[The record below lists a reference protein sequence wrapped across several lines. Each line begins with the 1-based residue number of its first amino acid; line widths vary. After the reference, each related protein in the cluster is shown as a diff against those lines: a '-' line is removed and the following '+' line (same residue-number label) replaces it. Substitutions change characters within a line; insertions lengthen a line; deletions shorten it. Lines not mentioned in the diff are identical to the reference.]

1 MKKLLQ
7 ILILTNLF
15 YCSHYSEAA
24 LSGATSCNAGELAVI
39 RSDVE
44 ATWTIYPANYSA
56 SYAVSNDGLTLY
68 FASPKQGEV
77 TIIAASVKEGKAVI
91 DSHTLYNGVPAPV
104 PMPEPTPV
112 PEPTPEPA
120 PETIESI
127 VKIQANGKDPAELTA
142 LADSFAAVVDGIDRG
157 TITTPA
163 GARETFRAIWADKG
177 TAANVNA
184 LNNLSGLISAIS
196 LKIDNMT
203 LEGLRGDYARVVT
216 SIRHNLPNSNST
228 PAPANCPDGNCPA
241 NVQRGWRR

>member
-1 MKKLLQ
+1 MKRL
-7 ILILTNLF
+7 LILLSLLVFSTPAN
-15 YCSHYSEAA
+15 AA
-24 LSGATSCNAGELAVI
+24 ISGAASCNAGELAVI

-77 TIIAASVKEGKAVI
+77 TIIAASVKDGKAVI
-91 DSHTLYNGVPAPV
+91 DSHTLYNGVPAPDV
-104 PMPEPTPV
+104 EPAPI

-127 VKIQANGKDPAELTA
+127 VKIQANDKDPAELTA
-142 LADSFAAVVDGIDRG
+142 LADSFAAVIDGIDRG

-177 TAANVNA
+177 TAANINA
-184 LNNLSGLISAIS
+184 LNDLSGLISAIS
-196 LKIDNMT
+196 PKIDNMT

>member
-1 MKKLLQ
+1 MKRL
-7 ILILTNLF
+7 LILLSLLF
-15 YCSHYSEAA
+15 VSTPANAA
-24 LSGATSCNAGELAVI
+24 LSGAASCNAGELAVI

-68 FASPKQGEV
+68 FASPKEGEV

-91 DSHTLYNGVPAPV
+91 DSHTLYNGVPAPI
-104 PMPEPTPV
+104 PTPEPTPVPV

-127 VKIQANGKDPAELTA
+127 VKIQAKDKDPAELTA

-177 TAANVNA
+177 TAANINA
-184 LNNLSGLISAIS
+184 LNNLSGLISAVS
-196 LKIDNMT
+196 AKVDNMT

-241 NVQRGWRR
+241 NVTRGWRR

>member
-1 MKKLLQ
+1 MKRL
-7 ILILTNLF
+7 LILLSLLCVSTPAI
-15 YCSHYSEAA
+15 AA
-24 LSGATSCNAGELAVI
+24 ISGAASCNAGELAVI

-68 FASPKQGEV
+68 FASPKEGEV
-77 TIIAASVKEGKAVI
+77 TIIAASVKDGKAVI
-91 DSHTLYNGVPAPV
+91 DSHTLYNGVPAPDVEPV
-104 PMPEPTPV
+104 PVPV
-112 PEPTPEPA
+112 PEPEPEPA

-127 VKIQANGKDPAELTA
+127 VKIQAKDKDPAELSA
-142 LADSFAAVVDGIDRG
+142 LADSFAAVIDGIDRG

-184 LNNLSGLISAIS
+184 LNDLSELISAIS
-196 LKIDNMT
+196 GKVDNTSLQTLKTGYSEAEAAI
-203 LEGLRGDYARVVT
+203 R
-216 SIRHNLPNSNST
+216 SIVPAKAK
-228 PAPANCPDGNCPA
+228 APAKTPTGGCPGGNCPA